1 MMTEPQC
8 AKRRCKWLR
17 GSVNDETK
25 QRISCVAFPGGIP
38 DEIAYGDVLHVEPYP
53 GDGGTRYVRTPDD

>member
-1 MMTEPQC
+1 M
-8 AKRRCKWLR
+8 
-17 GSVNDETK
+17 NDETK